1 VDVYEASTY
10 DKNEL
15 HGGAAMK
22 IGVTHKLFLAILTA
36 AGLAVVSSALIMQWN
51 LDRGFLKFVNSMEQT
66 GISRLA
72 AKLEESYRTEQNWDF
87 LQRDPE
93 LWRRLISAA
102 IPESAQRL
110 QMRIP
115 PSPPHGGGMPVA
127 PPPGERMPPTPPPQH
142 FGGDKPGPRPPQID
156 RRFVERLFLL
166 NADRKVLI
174 GHAGASAD
182 NSATP
187 LTYQGKVVGYLGLL
201 PRTNISEAPQLLF
214 LKEQKLAFS
223 LVAAVVVL
231 LSAALSLLL
240 ARRLVRP
247 LKEVALATHQLA
259 AGSYSVRVPI
269 TSQDE
274 IGRLANDFNLLA
286 MALEK
291 SEQNRRQWVADISHE
306 LRTPIAILRAEIE
319 ALQDGIRQPSL
330 GTINS
335 LHGEILRLGRLVD
348 DLYQLSLSDIGA
360 LTFQKIELNL
370 ADLITET
377 IALYHSEFA
386 AKQIRLN
393 TSSSVSGR
401 SALLFGDPERLRQL
415 FSNLLDNSLK
425 YTYAGGNL
433 QIDLESSADAITV
446 NLQDSAPG
454 VPFSELGKLFDRLYR
469 VESSRNRASGGAG
482 LGLAICRSI
491 VEAHNGKIS
500 ALESPLGGVCIRI
513 ELPLAGS

>member
-1 VDVYEASTY
+1 
-10 DKNEL
+10 
-15 HGGAAMK
+15 MK
-22 IGVTHKLFLAILTA
+22 FGVTHKLFLAILTA
-36 AGLAVVSSALIMQWN
+36 AGIAVVSSALIMQWS
-51 LDRGFLKFVNSMEQT
+51 LDRGFLKFVNTMEQA

-72 AKLEESYRTEQNWDF
+72 TKLEEHYRTDQNWNF

-102 IPESAQRL
+102 MLESAQHPETG
-110 QMRIP
+110 MP
-115 PSPPHGGGMPVA
+115 PSPPPGVRMPVA
-127 PPPGERMPPTPPPQH
+127 PPPGKRMPSASPPQH
-142 FGGDKPGPRPPQID
+142 FGGDTPEPEPGQRPLQID
-156 RRFVERLFLL
+156 RRFDERLVLL

-174 GHAGASAD
+174 GHAAVAAD
-182 NSATP
+182 KSATP
-187 LTYQGKVVGYLGLL
+187 LTYQGTVVGYLGLL
-201 PRTNISEAPQLLF
+201 PRTNVSEAPQQRF

-223 LVAAVVVL
+223 LVATVVVL
-231 LSAALSLLL
+231 LSAVLALLL

-247 LKEVALATHQLA
+247 LQEVALATHQLA
-259 AGSYSVRVPI
+259 AGSFSVRVPVS
-269 TSQDE
+269 SQDE
-274 IGRLANDFNLLA
+274 LGRLAGDFNSLA
-286 MALEK
+286 LALEK
-291 SEQNRRQWVADISHE
+291 GEQTRRQWVADISHE

-319 ALQDGIRQPSL
+319 ALQDGIRQPTPS
-330 GTINS
+330 TINS
-335 LHGEILRLGRLVD
+335 LHGEIVRLGRLVD

-377 IALYHSEFA
+377 VAIYHSEFA
-386 AKQIRLN
+386 AKQIRLD
-393 TSSSVSGR
+393 TSCSVSGG
-401 SALLFGDPERLRQL
+401 SALLSGDPERLRQL

-425 YTYAGGNL
+425 YTDAGGSL
-433 QIDLESSADAITV
+433 QIYLESSSDAITV
-446 NLQDSAPG
+446 NLQDSEPG

-513 ELPLAGS
+513 ELPLAGRG